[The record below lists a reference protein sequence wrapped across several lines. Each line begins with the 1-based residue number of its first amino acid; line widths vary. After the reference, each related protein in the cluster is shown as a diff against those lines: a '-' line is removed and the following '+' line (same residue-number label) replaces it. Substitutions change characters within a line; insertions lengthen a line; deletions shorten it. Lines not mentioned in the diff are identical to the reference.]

1 MSGVRAGDGRLALL
15 AAGGTGG
22 HLFPAQALAE
32 ELGQRGWHVHLATDA
47 RGGRFRDS
55 FPAEAVHVL
64 PAATV
69 GARSPLALAKTAW
82 TLMAGFFAA
91 WSLIGRIKP
100 SVAVGFGG
108 YPTVPPILA
117 AWARRVETC
126 VHEQNAIM
134 GRANRLLKRFV
145 TAIAVGFP
153 DTALVSRRDR
163 WKVTHTGVPVRAA
176 VVAAAARRYD
186 KPDARGEFRLL
197 VFGGSQGARVF
208 ADVVPEAVAGLSEEA
223 RGRLEMVQQARPEDM
238 ERVSQAYDG
247 LGVKAEVAP
256 FFADLPARIAA
267 AHLVI
272 SRSGASTA
280 TELTVIGRPAI
291 LVPLPGAIDNDQLM
305 NATALE
311 HREAAW
317 LMPQSAFT
325 PEFLAQELERLMGN
339 PEQLWH
345 VAAAARALGRPDAVA
360 RLADLV
366 DALAK
371 GRRAMAAPQE
381 ETSS

>member
-1 MSGVRAGDGRLALL
+1 VNGVRGGKGHLALL

-32 ELGQRGWHVHLATDA
+32 ELKQRGWHVHLATDA
-47 RGGRFRDS
+47 RGGHFRDT

-64 PAATV
+64 PAATF
-69 GARSPLALAKTAW
+69 GEFDPLALARSAW
-82 TLMAGFFAA
+82 TLMVGFCAA
-91 WSLIGRIKP
+91 WSLMGRIRP
-100 SVAVGFGG
+100 SIAIGFGG

-117 AWARRVETC
+117 AWTRRIATC

-134 GRANRLLKRFV
+134 GRANRLLKRFA

-153 DTALVSRRDR
+153 DTALVDPRDR
-163 WKVTHTGVPVRAA
+163 AKLTHTGVPVRAA
-176 VVAAAARRYD
+176 VVVAAERRYD
-186 KPDARGEFRLL
+186 EPLAGGKFRLL

-208 ADVVPEAVAGLSEEA
+208 ADVLPEAVAGLDEDA
-223 RGRLEMVQQARPEDM
+223 RRRLEIVQQARPEDLD
-238 ERVSQAYDG
+238 RVSRAYAD
-247 LGVKAEVAP
+247 LGVKAEVAS

-311 HREAAW
+311 RSEAAR
-317 LMPQSAFT
+317 LMPQSQFT
-325 PEFLAQELERLMGN
+325 PEFLAQELDRMMGD
-339 PEQLWH
+339 PEQLRNI
-345 VAAAARALGRPDAVA
+345 AAAARALGRPDAAA

-366 DALAK
+366 DAISEN
-371 GRRAMAAPQE
+371 RRSRPAPQKE
-381 ETSS
+381 MSQ

>member
-1 MSGVRAGDGRLALL
+1 MSGVRGGDGHLALL
-15 AAGGTGG
+15 TAGGTGG

-32 ELGQRGWHVHLATDA
+32 ELKLRGFRVHLATDA

-64 PAATV
+64 PAATI
-69 GARSPLALAKTAW
+69 GARGPVALARTAW
-82 TLMAGFFAA
+82 TLMVGFCAA

-117 AWARRVETC
+117 AWARRVATC

-134 GRANRLLKRFV
+134 GRANRLLKRFA

-153 DTALVSRRDR
+153 DTALIARRDR
-163 WKVTHTGVPVRAA
+163 DKLTHTGVPVRAA
-176 VVAAAARRYD
+176 VVTAAARRYS
-186 KPDARGEFRLL
+186 KPNARGVFRLL
-197 VFGGSQGARVF
+197 VFGGSQGARIF
-208 ADVVPEAVAGLSEEA
+208 ADVVPAAVAGLSEKA
-223 RGRLEMVQQARPEDM
+223 RKRLEIVQQARAEDL
-238 ERVSQAYDG
+238 ERVSRAYAG
-247 LGVKAEVAP
+247 LGVKAEVAE
-256 FFADLPARIAA
+256 FFADLPARMAA

-305 NATALE
+305 NASALE
-311 HREAAW
+311 RRKAAW

-325 PEFLAQELERLMGN
+325 PEFLAHELGQLIGDPDRLRK
-339 PEQLWH
+339 
-345 VAAAARALGRPDAVA
+345 VAAAARALGRPDAVTH
-360 RLADLV
+360 LADLV
-366 DALAK
+366 DALAV
-371 GRRAMAAPQE
+371 GRRAIAAPQRG
-381 ETSS
+381 TLS

>member
-1 MSGVRAGDGRLALL
+1 MSEVRAGDRHRALL

-32 ELGQRGWHVHLATDA
+32 ELTRRGWRVHLATDA
-47 RGGRFRDS
+47 RGGRFRES

-64 PAATV
+64 PAATI
-69 GARSPLALAKTAW
+69 GGRSPLALVKTAW
-82 TLMAGFFAA
+82 TILVGLCAA

-100 SVAVGFGG
+100 SVALGFGG

-117 AWARRVETC
+117 AWARRVAVC

-134 GRANRLLKRFV
+134 GRANRLLKRFATV
-145 TAIAVGFP
+145 IAVGFP
-153 DTALVSRRDR
+153 DTALVGRHDR
-163 WKVTHTGVPVRAA
+163 GKIAHTGVPVRAA
-176 VVAAAARRYD
+176 VIAAAAMHYSEPEVNG
-186 KPDARGEFRLL
+186 KFRLL

-208 ADVVPEAVAGLSEEA
+208 ADVVPVAVAAMSEKA
-223 RGRLEMVQQARPEDM
+223 RKRLEIVQQARPEDM
-238 ERVSQAYDG
+238 QRVSQAYAG
-247 LGVKAEVAP
+247 LGVTAEVAA

-280 TELTVIGRPAI
+280 TELTVIGRPAV

-311 HREAAW
+311 RGQAAR
-317 LMPQSAFT
+317 LMPQSTFT
-325 PEFLAQELERLMGN
+325 PDFLAQELERLMGD
-339 PEQLWH
+339 PEQLRKL
-345 VAAAARALGRPDAVA
+345 ATAARGLGRPDAVA

-366 DALAK
+366 DALVNGPQAI
-371 GRRAMAAPQE
+371 AMPQRE
-381 ETSS
+381 LSQ